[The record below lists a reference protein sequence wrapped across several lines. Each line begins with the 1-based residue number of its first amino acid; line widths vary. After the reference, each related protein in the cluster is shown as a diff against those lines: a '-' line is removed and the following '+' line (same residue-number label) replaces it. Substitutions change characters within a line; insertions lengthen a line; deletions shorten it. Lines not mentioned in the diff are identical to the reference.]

1 MFRDMELVRKILLNI
16 AEGNL
21 NGGVEGYTDDAV
33 NIHKA
38 LVIDKG
44 LVEGAPNYPTGKD
57 SRPDIPDLVMI
68 SRLTWDG
75 HDFIQGIATDTK
87 WSKVKVFLTEAGKD
101 VTIETIKWAV
111 LQLFGAAVS

>member
-1 MFRDMELVRKILLNI
+1 MVRDMDLVRKILLNVE
-16 AEGNL
+16 AGNL
-21 NGGVEGYTDDAV
+21 NAGVEGYTDDAV
-33 NIHKA
+33 NFHKA
-38 LVIDKG
+38 LLIKKD

-87 WSKVKVFLTEAGKD
+87 WSRVKTFLAESGKD
-101 VTIETIKWAV
+101 LTIETIKWGV
-111 LQLFGAAVS
+111 LQLFGAVLS